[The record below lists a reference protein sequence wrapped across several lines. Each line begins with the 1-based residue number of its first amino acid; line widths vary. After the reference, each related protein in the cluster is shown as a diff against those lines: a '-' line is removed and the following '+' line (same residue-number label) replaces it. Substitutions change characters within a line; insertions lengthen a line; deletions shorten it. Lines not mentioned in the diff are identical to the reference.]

1 MKIWIVQIVNYTLAL
16 FMWLII
22 GRYILVLL
30 TGGKKGFMM
39 DFFVK
44 FTDPLYKITRR
55 VFPFF
60 KEGFVPVATIIL
72 ILLIRVSVMIIFK
85 PLNKGG

>member
-22 GRYILVLL
+22 GRYILVFL
-30 TGGKKGFMM
+30 TGGKKSFMM

-44 FTDPLYKITRR
+44 FTDPLYKVTRR
-55 VFPFF
+55 VFPFL
-60 KEGFVPVATIIL
+60 KEGLVPLATIIL
-72 ILLIRVSVMIIFK
+72 IILIRVSVMIIFK
-85 PLNKGG
+85 PSR